1 MVSMLTLM
9 VIVVLP
15 GCFGAYLVY
24 WKTSTCEM
32 GQSIMFFVVVYFFYL
47 IEREAGL
54 FESFDIQTRCKSCEH
69 DDQSLLELPTDAEPP
84 MLEIKADKPKLQLP
98 ERVEPI
104 ESDDKP

>member
-1 MVSMLTLM
+1 
-9 VIVVLP
+9 
-15 GCFGAYLVY
+15 
-24 WKTSTCEM
+24 
-32 GQSIMFFVVVYFFYL
+32 MFFVVVYFFYL

-104 ESDDKP
+104 ESDDKPLVEKAFLTRKERRNKKGSRRKAGRF